1 MKRLNRKRKIISYIM
16 TMSIIFTMLLSNAN
30 AAKAE
35 TVYVDRKA
43 DVVFVIDATGSMGS
57 YISSV
62 KTNLTNF
69 ISTINGEGIDVRV
82 RFVVYR
88 DITCSEETV
97 KSSWYTSSADAIAY
111 LNDVKATG
119 GGDGPET
126 ILDGIGQLF
135 TSDFG
140 YRTDAAKFCISLTD
154 ASTKMDNTL
163 GYTCEEEVTNKL
175 IENAINSSI
184 ITRTAHFDTYE
195 NFVSKDGGVLADIA
209 GDYSVV
215 LKKLADTVINGVDN
229 MVIHEIYPTEGL
241 VNQANKVSVRATGL
255 NFDSEFKVTLGGE
268 DVTDLKKTDTGFEF
282 TTPTDLDLGSYDIC
296 VTNGTGETPKTIG
309 QYTYVSEN
317 SDIGYK
323 VLKIEPATG
332 KAGEEVLV
340 KVTVDKITYKDDFS
354 VTVGG
359 KTAEVQHKESDY
371 FTFKVPITLNGGTYD
386 IVATNGT
393 DKKIGKFVVTSSG
406 SSSSS
411 LLVITDIVNN
421 KTKEGT
427 AVTVSVF
434 YTGTLS
440 DTYSITVGD
449 KEADLG
455 EKTSSKF
462 KFTPSTDLTAGVYD
476 IVLTNGGVIQKIGK
490 FTVTAKAPVKPFIV
504 TDVVNNRTKEGKT
517 ATVSVFY
524 TGTLPDDYSITV
536 GGKDAAL
543 GEKTSSKFK
552 FTPSIDLTADVYDII
567 LTYDGEE
574 KTIGK
579 FTVTGNPGPVLV
591 ITDVVNNKTKEG
603 STAEVSVFYTG
614 TLNDGYTVIV
624 GGEEADLGEKT
635 SSKFKF
641 TPSVDLAA
649 GEYDMVL
656 TTKEGKTQTIGK
668 FTVTGNPIK
677 PLIITDVVNN
687 KTKEGGKAEV
697 SVFYTG
703 TLNNGYKVEVGGE
716 EADLGEKTSSKFKF
730 TPSVDLAE
738 GVYDIVLTTKEGKT
752 QTIGKF
758 TVTAKDPVKPIAIT
772 DIVNNKT
779 KEGTAV
785 TVTAFYTGTLNN
797 GYKVTVGGKNAP
809 SVEKTN
815 NKFRFTPSADLA
827 AGEYDMVLTT
837 KEGKTQTIGKF
848 TVTAKKPVKPLVIT
862 DVVNTKAKAGKTA
875 VVSVF
880 YTGTLA
886 DGSYTVTVGGQAA
899 TLGKKIKTKFQ
910 FTSPSKLAVGKHDII
925 LTTGGVSKKI
935 GTFTVT
941 A

>member
-462 KFTPSTDLTAGVYD
+462 KFTPSA
-476 IVLTNGGVIQKIGK
+476 
-490 FTVTAKAPVKPFIV
+490 
-504 TDVVNNRTKEGKT
+504 
-517 ATVSVFY
+517 
-524 TGTLPDDYSITV
+524 
-536 GGKDAAL
+536 
-543 GEKTSSKFK
+543 
-552 FTPSIDLTADVYDII
+552 
-567 LTYDGEE
+567 
-574 KTIGK
+574 
-579 FTVTGNPGPVLV
+579 
-591 ITDVVNNKTKEG
+591 
-603 STAEVSVFYTG
+603 
-614 TLNDGYTVIV
+614 
-624 GGEEADLGEKT
+624 
-635 SSKFKF
+635 
-641 TPSVDLAA
+641 DLAA
-649 GEYDMVL
+649 GEYDIVL
-656 TTKEGKTQTIGK
+656 TTKEGKTQTIGT
-668 FTVTGNPIK
+668 FTVTAKDPVK

-687 KTKEGGKAEV
+687 KTKEGSTADV
-697 SVFYTG
+697 SVFYIG
-703 TLNNGYKVEVGGE
+703 TLN
-716 EADLGEKTSSKFKF
+716 A
-730 TPSVDLAE
+730 
-738 GVYDIVLTTKEGKT
+738 
-752 QTIGKF
+752 
-758 TVTAKDPVKPIAIT
+758 
-772 DIVNNKT
+772 
-779 KEGTAV
+779 
-785 TVTAFYTGTLNN
+785 
-797 GYKVTVGGKNAP
+797 GYKVTVGGEDAALGD
-809 SVEKTN
+809 KTTS
-815 NKFRFTPSADLA
+815 KFKFTPSADLA

-875 VVSVF
+875 VVSVL

>member
-1 MKRLNRKRKIISYIM
+1 M
-16 TMSIIFTMLLSNAN
+16 TGN
-30 AAKAE
+30 
-35 TVYVDRKA
+35 
-43 DVVFVIDATGSMGS
+43 
-57 YISSV
+57 
-62 KTNLTNF
+62 
-69 ISTINGEGIDVRV
+69 
-82 RFVVYR
+82 
-88 DITCSEETV
+88 
-97 KSSWYTSSADAIAY
+97 
-111 LNDVKATG
+111 
-119 GGDGPET
+119 
-126 ILDGIGQLF
+126 
-135 TSDFG
+135 
-140 YRTDAAKFCISLTD
+140 
-154 ASTKMDNTL
+154 
-163 GYTCEEEVTNKL
+163 
-175 IENAINSSI
+175 
-184 ITRTAHFDTYE
+184 
-195 NFVSKDGGVLADIA
+195 
-209 GDYSVV
+209 
-215 LKKLADTVINGVDN
+215 
-229 MVIHEIYPTEGL
+229 
-241 VNQANKVSVRATGL
+241 
-255 NFDSEFKVTLGGE
+255 
-268 DVTDLKKTDTGFEF
+268 
-282 TTPTDLDLGSYDIC
+282 
-296 VTNGTGETPKTIG
+296 
-309 QYTYVSEN
+309 
-317 SDIGYK
+317 
-323 VLKIEPATG
+323 
-332 KAGEEVLV
+332 
-340 KVTVDKITYKDDFS
+340 
-354 VTVGG
+354 
-359 KTAEVQHKESDY
+359 
-371 FTFKVPITLNGGTYD
+371 PI
-386 IVATNGT
+386 
-393 DKKIGKFVVTSSG
+393 
-406 SSSSS
+406 
-411 LLVITDIVNN
+411 
-421 KTKEGT
+421 
-427 AVTVSVF
+427 
-434 YTGTLS
+434 
-440 DTYSITVGD
+440 
-449 KEADLG
+449 
-455 EKTSSKF
+455 
-462 KFTPSTDLTAGVYD
+462 
-476 IVLTNGGVIQKIGK
+476 
-490 FTVTAKAPVKPFIV
+490 KPFI
-504 TDVVNNRTKEGKT
+504 
-517 ATVSVFY
+517 
-524 TGTLPDDYSITV
+524 
-536 GGKDAAL
+536 
-543 GEKTSSKFK
+543 
-552 FTPSIDLTADVYDII
+552 
-567 LTYDGEE
+567 
-574 KTIGK
+574 
-579 FTVTGNPGPVLV
+579 

-614 TLNDGYTVIV
+614 TLNAGYKVTV
-624 GGEEADLGEKT
+624 GGEDAALGDKT

-641 TPSVDLAA
+641 TPSADLAA

-687 KTKEGGKAEV
+687 KTKEGDKAEV

-758 TVTAKDPVKPIAIT
+758 TVTAKAPVKPIAIT